1 MPKLPRLPQR
11 ALLEEIAAW
20 LTAASEEEWTAR
32 SVLSRLLEEHRYL
45 TADGVAGSSRVWGP
59 DEIWVVLHRGD
70 VLIDALNGK
79 EWVLP
84 FSRKLMVLEPID
96 QFITDLCDAG
106 AATPILGLTDQD
118 GRRYRT
124 HRCFDLSDVMLPREV
139 AETLL
144 SDFDRLVFEIGRG
157 EHKDLVAL
165 LDRVGNGH
173 VDGALQGTQHMP
185 IAPASKKKPGRPPS
199 NAPALLASILDAL
212 EQFAAS
218 NKEPF
223 DRQAMPGPLGVN
235 WEEVGSFHWLC
246 AKIDPVFRKSK
257 ATFEKHRSGST
268 GIGGCALAP
277 WAGARPS
284 DFYSRALPVI
294 APKIGAA
301 LEVHSVQKRTNKVL

>member
-1 MPKLPRLPQR
+1 MSKLPRLPQY

-45 TADGVAGSSRVWGP
+45 TAEGAAGSSRVWGP
-59 DEIWVVLHRGD
+59 DEVWVVLHRGD

-96 QFITDLCDAG
+96 QFIRDLCDAG
-106 AATPILGLTDQD
+106 AVTATSGLTDQ
-118 GRRYRT
+118 GRQRYRAR
-124 HRCFDLSDVMLPREV
+124 RCFCPSDVMLQREV

-144 SDFDRLVFEIGRG
+144 SDFDRLVFDIGRG

-185 IAPASKKKPGRPPS
+185 VAPASKKKPGRPPS
-199 NAPALLASILDAL
+199 NAPGRLVVILNAL

-218 NKEPF
+218 TEEAFN
-223 DRQAMPGPLGVN
+223 RQAMPGPIGKD
-235 WEEVGSFHWLC
+235 WHDEGSFHWLC
-246 AKIDPVFRKSK
+246 AKIDPVFRKAK
-257 ATFEKHRSGST
+257 ATFEKHRSGL
-268 GIGGCALAP
+268 CAVGQYAKLT
-277 WAGARPS
+277 
-284 DFYSRALPVI
+284 DFYLRALPVI
-294 APKIGAA
+294 APKLGSKPD
-301 LEVHSVQKRTNKVL
+301 VRSTQKRTKKVH

>member
-1 MPKLPRLPQR
+1 MRSMPKLPRLPQR

-144 SDFDRLVFEIGRG
+144 SDFDRLILEVDRG

-165 LDRVGNGH
+165 LDRVGNIH
-173 VDGALQGTQHMP
+173 FDGALQGTQHMP
-185 IAPASKKKPGRPPS
+185 VAPASEKKPGRPPS
-199 NAPALLASILDAL
+199 NAPGLLVVILNAL

-218 NKEPF
+218 TEEAF
-223 DRQAMPGPLGVN
+223 DRQAMPGPIGKD
-235 WEEVGSFHWLC
+235 WHDEGSFHWLC
-246 AKIDPVFRKSK
+246 AKIDPEFRKAK
-257 ATFEKHRSGST
+257 ATFEKYRSGL
-268 GIGGCALAP
+268 CAVGRYAKP
-277 WAGARPS
+277 TN
-284 DFYSRALPVI
+284 FYLRALPVI
-294 APKIGAA
+294 APKLGSNPD
-301 LEVHSVQKRTNKVL
+301 VRSTQKRTKKVH

>member
-1 MPKLPRLPQR
+1 MSKLPRLPQY

-45 TADGVAGSSRVWGP
+45 TVEGAAGSSRVWGP
-59 DEIWVVLHRGD
+59 DEVWVVLHRGD

-96 QFITDLCDAG
+96 QFIRDLCDAG
-106 AATPILGLTDQD
+106 AATATSGLTDQ
-118 GRRYRT
+118 GRRRYRAR
-124 HRCFDLSDVMLPREV
+124 RCFRPSDVMLPREV

-157 EHKDLVAL
+157 EHKDLVAS
-165 LDRVGNGH
+165 LDRVGNSH
-173 VDGALQGTQHMP
+173 VDGALQGAQQMP

-199 NAPALLASILDAL
+199 NAPARLASILDAL

-218 NKEPF
+218 IGESF
-223 DRQAMPGPLGVN
+223 DRQAMPGPLGGGWQEN
-235 WEEVGSFHWLC
+235 GSFHWLC

-257 ATFEKHRSGST
+257 ATFEKYRSGST
-268 GIGGCALAP
+268 GIGGCAVAP

-284 DFYSRALPVI
+284 DFYSRALPFI
-294 APKIGAA
+294 APKLGVV
-301 LEVHSVQKRTNKVL
+301 LEVHSAQKSTNKVL